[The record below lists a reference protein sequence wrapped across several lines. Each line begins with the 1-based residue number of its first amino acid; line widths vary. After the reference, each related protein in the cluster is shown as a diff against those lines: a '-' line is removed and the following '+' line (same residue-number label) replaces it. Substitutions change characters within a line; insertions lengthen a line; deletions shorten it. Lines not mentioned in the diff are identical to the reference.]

1 MPLRATGGT
10 RTWSGAENR
19 PYRGVMTFDDDAKL
33 SGRGVR
39 RSGRKTGLAVGGGGL
54 GVIAILLLSQ
64 LLGVDLTGLVSGGAG
79 SPQSGTSEQG
89 ELLDNCKTGAQA
101 NEDVSCR
108 VQGAYDS
115 LDDYWEEAA
124 PQVLGVSYV
133 SPNVNLFTDAV
144 DTGCGSATSAV
155 GPFYCPADQLI
166 YLDTAFYDDL
176 RTRFDASGGPLAQL
190 YVVAH
195 EWGHHIQ
202 NLSGAFAAADRS
214 GTGPTSDAVRLELQA
229 DCYAGAWV
237 GSATSTRD
245 VDGDTL
251 LEPITE
257 AQMADALNAASAIGD
272 DRIQEQTSGQVSP
285 ESWTHGSSEQ
295 RQRWFTTGYNDGVG
309 ACDTFAASSRE
320 L

>member
-1 MPLRATGGT
+1 
-10 RTWSGAENR
+10 
-19 PYRGVMTFDDDAKL
+19 MTFDDDAKL

-39 RSGRKTGLAVGGGGL
+39 RSGRRTGLAVGGGGVGL
-54 GVIAILLLSQ
+54 IAIVLLSQ
-64 LLGVDLTGLVSGGAG
+64 LLGVDLTGLVGLTGGTEG
-79 SPQSGTSEQG
+79 TGTSQEG
-89 ELLDNCKTGAQA
+89 ELLENCETGADA
-101 NEDVSCR
+101 NADVSCR

-115 LDDYWEEAA
+115 LDDYWSAAA
-124 PQVLGVSYV
+124 PEVLGVSYV
-133 SPNVNLFTDAV
+133 SPEARLFSGSV
-144 DTGCGSATSAV
+144 DTGCGAATSAV
-155 GPFYCPADQLI
+155 GPFYCPADQRI
-166 YLDTAFYDDL
+166 YLDTAFYEEL

-195 EWGHHIQ
+195 EWGHHVQ
-202 NLSGAFAAADRS
+202 NLSGAFEAADRS

-245 VDGDTL
+245 VNGNTL
-251 LEPITE
+251 LEPITD
-257 AQMADALNAASAIGD
+257 AQMSDALNAASAIGD

-295 RQRWFTTGYNDGVG
+295 RQRWFTTGYSDGAG
-309 ACDTFAASSRE
+309 ACDTFAAGENE

>member
-1 MPLRATGGT
+1 
-10 RTWSGAENR
+10 
-19 PYRGVMTFDDDAKL
+19 MTFNDDAKL

-39 RSGRKTGLAVGGGGL
+39 RSGRRTGLAVGGGGL
-54 GVIAILLLSQ
+54 GVVAILIISQ
-64 LLGVDLTGLVSGGAG
+64 LLGVDLTGLIGGGGVGSGDSA
-79 SPQSGTSEQG
+79 TSQQG
-89 ELLDNCKTGAQA
+89 ELLDNCTTGADA
-101 NEDVSCR
+101 NADVSCR

-115 LDDYWEEAA
+115 LDDYWEETV
-124 PQVLGVSYV
+124 PEVLGVAFV
-133 SPNVNLFTDAV
+133 SPEVRLFSDAV

-155 GPFYCPADQLI
+155 GPFYCPTDQLI

-176 RTRFDASGGPLAQL
+176 RTRFDATGGPLAQL

-195 EWGHHIQ
+195 EFGHHVQ

-214 GTGPTSDAVRLELQA
+214 GTGPSSDSVRLELQA

-237 GSATSTRD
+237 GSATSTTD
-245 VDGDTL
+245 ADGNTL

-295 RQRWFTTGYNDGVG
+295 RQRWFTAGYSDGAG
-309 ACDTFAASSRE
+309 ACDTFAASAAQ